1 MADFVYECDACFS
14 GAVCDTFGFISC
26 GEKPA
31 MSRRQVGST
40 RRNGSFPFAGAF
52 NSKSKS
58 SPLLSIGLV
67 VVVIVLGFNVQFFV
81 CEFDCNLIYLQW
93 IAPILLCSNRDMM
106 CCFWLKFAGSH
117 TSYRLRLQGIRFG

>member
-1 MADFVYECDACFS
+1 MY
-14 GAVCDTFGFISC
+14 DTFGFISC
-26 GEKPA
+26 EEKPA

-67 VVVIVLGFNVQFFV
+67 VVVIVLEFFV
-81 CEFDCNLIYLQW
+81 CEFDCILVYLRW
-93 IAPILLCSNRDMM
+93 IAPILLCSNCDMM
-106 CCFWLKFAGSH
+106 CCFSLKFAGSH
-117 TSYRLRLQGIRFG
+117 TSYRLCLQGIRFVFKLHLQALFMVL